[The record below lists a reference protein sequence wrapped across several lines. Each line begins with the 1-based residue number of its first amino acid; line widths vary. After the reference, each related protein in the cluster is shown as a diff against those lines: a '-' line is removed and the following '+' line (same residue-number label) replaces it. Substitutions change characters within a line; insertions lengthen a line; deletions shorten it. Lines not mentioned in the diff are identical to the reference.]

1 MSTIINIIYP
11 NDKKLI
17 SVYPET
23 AQISEQFF
31 LISYVNEKFEITNIE
46 ADSNEN
52 KFDITCTRITNPSEI
67 LQAKMGKSTDPRPAY
82 GTELIKDM
90 KAAWRIDT
98 NTHLKNIEND
108 LMKNNRANFNFRVR
122 TNDESFDNFDISLQ
136 FALKSYVTA

>member
-1 MSTIINIIYP
+1 
-11 NDKKLI
+11 
-17 SVYPET
+17 
-23 AQISEQFF
+23 
-31 LISYVNEKFEITNIE
+31 
-46 ADSNEN
+46 
-52 KFDITCTRITNPSEI
+52 
-67 LQAKMGKSTDPRPAY
+67 MGKSTAPRPAY

-90 KAAWRIDT
+90 KAAWRIDI